1 MPIKH
6 NTRGF
11 QGRAR
16 VSLTPLDGVGRK
28 FQLGNTSSIAE
39 SIEVERSARQNFQES
54 GGGEL
59 DVNEAITSITA
70 ELIVDDIKPETVAI
84 GMRSDVQKLV
94 STPQS
99 AEKHNAWPGERI
111 SFKYI
116 PDPEVDPVIA
126 IDATA
131 AHATDTAYAEG
142 ALILEAAHVYLCIVA
157 GTTAAAAPT
166 FPTDGSTVTDG
177 TVTWRDIG
185 EPTLTKDTHYA
196 ITKHGIQFLTGGDTL
211 FVGDHPLPITAGYT
225 ANPQYVLQH
234 FVNAGREFMVE
245 IDGENAADNGLPNSV
260 RYFRAKPS
268 PTSGFNRVSSEF
280 ASMTLTLTL
289 LEDPTR
295 IGSGVSKY
303 MEERMI

>member
-28 FQLGNTSSIAE
+28 FQLGNTTSITEA
-39 SIEVERSARQNFQES
+39 IEVERTARQNFQES

-59 DVNEAITSITA
+59 DVNEAITSVTA
-70 ELIVDDIKPETVAI
+70 ELVVDDIKPETVAI
-84 GMRSDVQKLV
+84 GMRSDVQQLV
-94 STPQS
+94 STPQTG
-99 AEKHNAWPGERI
+99 EKHNAWPGERI

-116 PDPEVDPVIA
+116 PDPEVLPTVS
-126 IDATA
+126 IDASGS
-131 AHATDTAYAEG
+131 HDTEKAFEQG
-142 ALILEAAHVYLCIVA
+142 DLIVEASHVYLCTVG
-157 GTTAAAAPT
+157 GTTGSSAPS
-166 FPTDGSTVTDG
+166 FPTDGSTVADG
-177 TVTWRDIG
+177 TATWKDIG
-185 EPTLTKDTHYA
+185 AAALVKDTDYA
-196 ITKHGIQFLTGGDTL
+196 VTKHGVQFLPGADGK
-211 FVGDHPLPITAGYT
+211 FVGDHPLPITCGYT

-289 LEDPTR
+289 LEDGTR
-295 IGSGVSKY
+295 IGAGVSKY